1 MVLRTTYAPEDGR
14 TIAWY
19 ELRQLLK
26 AIDGTLKQQ
35 GGKLDIYTQAHLEET
50 CDRRRRGFAHRITK
64 ALNAQL
70 LSY

>member
-1 MVLRTTYAPEDGR
+1 
-14 TIAWY
+14 
-19 ELRQLLK
+19 
-26 AIDGTLKQQ
+26 
-35 GGKLDIYTQAHLEET
+35 LEET

>member
-1 MVLRTTYAPEDGR
+1 MVVRTTYAPEDGR

-35 GGKLDIYTQAHLEET
+35 GGKLDIYK
-50 CDRRRRGFAHRITK
+50 G
-64 ALNAQL
+64 
-70 LSY
+70 